1 MRRAE
6 RLRFGRIYVVAKCAR
21 VHAEVHSVLSLI
33 VSWEVARCDEC
44 LMIISAVVL
53 IISAKKTLVTS
64 LLFNLFDRVSLEYLL
79 TRNAFVSQLVCVIIN
94 DVRLQEADY

>member
-6 RLRFGRIYVVAKCAR
+6 RLRFSRIDVVGESAG

-53 IISAKKTLVTS
+53 IISA
-64 LLFNLFDRVSLEYLL
+64 
-79 TRNAFVSQLVCVIIN
+79 
-94 DVRLQEADY
+94 

>member
-1 MRRAE
+1 MSRAE
-6 RLRFGRIYVVAKCAR
+6 RLGLGRIDVVGKGSG

-53 IISAKKTLVTS
+53 IISA
-64 LLFNLFDRVSLEYLL
+64 
-79 TRNAFVSQLVCVIIN
+79 
-94 DVRLQEADY
+94 